1 MKSADEIERLAKKIR
16 IRTSDAIRE
25 RILSDAEAALVSSTK
40 KGEEVLEPSLSI
52 WRTIMK
58 SRITRLAAAAV
69 IVIAVMVGLH
79 YYAGPIGVTSVALGD
94 VLRNVEQA
102 RAFIYRMRETRT
114 RLGEKHTFADETERM
129 VYISTEYGMR
139 MDNYQ
144 DGRISI
150 STYSLIAD
158 KAIITVCHPMKFY
171 SRIER
176 PEDELAS
183 LAQMG
188 PKGIVSGF
196 TSENYRE
203 LGRKTIDGVAVKGFE
218 VLDPPSFQANFK
230 VDSVTSRLWVDVAT
244 GFPVLIEY
252 EALADG
258 GTFKISTVMDQFQ
271 WNVELGPEVF
281 EPNIPADYV
290 EQKFDSGDDA
300 ITQSAERERASE
312 ESVQP
317 DLPDLD
323 ELSLLGIDDDEAE
336 VELNYAGMEEIW
348 KAQDEIMGTWPPYL
362 QVREQ
367 LYGELRTKLNI
378 DDLSLEELVATA
390 VALREKFW
398 KAGGCL
404 SKTSYPYGYASRVL
418 LESAR
423 QEQPEDM
430 TVTDELAETIQSIEV
445 LMTFEQLRA
454 RKTRNISFL
463 NALTELRSAQFEQIK
478 RELQEGRTPT
488 WEDFV
493 RVNDLAILLGFAKD
507 YQSAERGAVWLLDG
521 ADAGGWTA
529 YMQPL
534 KDMQRCFGQGEPY
547 NYNIQLATR
556 PELSVE
562 IFRYGRRLPSF
573 KGPRERG
580 VTPVHLLHSKPTWHG
595 Q

>member
-1 MKSADEIERLAKKIR
+1 MKSAEDIRGLVKNAAVDSNPEVNSAVLKGLLEELDKCYSTDSAGAQPDLRRKIMR
-16 IRTSDAIRE
+16 SGI
-25 RILSDAEAALVSSTK
+25 TK
-40 KGEEVLEPSLSI
+40 
-52 WRTIMK
+52 
-58 SRITRLAAAAV
+58 LAAAAV
-69 IVIAVMVGLH
+69 IVIAVLSGLRFVS
-79 YYAGPIGVTSVALGD
+79 GPSGGGVVWADVA
-94 VLRNVEQA
+94 RNVEQA
-102 RAFIYRMRETRT
+102 RAFIYRMKETRT
-114 RLGEKHTFADETERM
+114 RLGGKQAFADETETV
-129 VYISTEYGMR
+129 VYVSTEYGMR
-139 MDNYQ
+139 MDNYR
-144 DGRISI
+144 DGGIPI
-150 STYSLIAD
+150 STYSLMAE

-171 SRIER
+171 SRMER
-176 PEDELAS
+176 PEDELKS

-203 LGRKTIDGVAVKGFE
+203 LGRKTIDGVVVKGFE
-218 VLDPPSFQANFK
+218 VLDPASFSANFE
-230 VDSVTSRLWVDVAT
+230 VDSVTSRLWVDVAS

-252 EALADG
+252 EAVADG

-290 EQKFDSGDDA
+290 EQKLDSSDIA
-300 ITQSAERERASE
+300 VKQSAECEKAPG

-323 ELSLLGIDDDEAE
+323 DLSLLGVEDDEGE
-336 VELNYAGMEEIW
+336 VELDYAGMEEIW

-367 LYGELRTKLNI
+367 LYEELRTKLNI
-378 DDLSLEELVATA
+378 DNLSLEELVATA

-404 SKTSYPYGYASRVL
+404 SKTSYPYGYASRIL
-418 LESAR
+418 LELAR
-423 QEQPEDM
+423 RRQPEDM
-430 TVTDELAETIQSIEV
+430 AVTDELAETIQSVEV
-445 LMTFEQLRA
+445 LVTFEQIQA
-454 RKTRNISFL
+454 KKTRNISFL

-478 RELQEGRTPT
+478 RELQDGRTPI

-493 RVNDLAILLGFAKD
+493 RVNDLAILLGIAKD
-507 YQSAERGAVWLLDG
+507 WESAERAAVWLIDR

-534 KDMQRCFGQGEPY
+534 KDMQRCFSQGGAY

-556 PELSVE
+556 LELSVE

-580 VTPVHLLHSKPTWHG
+580 VTPVHLIKSTPVWH
-595 Q
+595 